1 METETI
7 EDGRGETG
15 ARGEAVEDGRG
26 GMETRGAPV
35 GEERGE
41 MSVGDGTRGE
51 ERGGA
56 DAPAGAVDGG
66 RDAALRALPAVERL
80 AAALSGAPDDRS
92 ASAAASKVP
101 HHIAVAAAREE
112 LGRARAAIRAGAPAP
127 DLAELAAAVAERA
140 ARLVAPSLRPVINAT
155 GVVLHTNLGRAP
167 LPAAA
172 VERIAAVAAG
182 YSNLEYDLESGR
194 RGSRAA
200 HLDALLRDRG
210 GAEAALA
217 VNNNAAAVMLALA
230 ALAGDG
236 EVLVSRGQ
244 LVEIGGSFRIPDILA
259 QSGATL
265 VEVGTT
271 NRTRLADYEAAI
283 SDRTTAILRVHQSN
297 FRIVGFTEEPDA
309 AALAGLAHER
319 GLAMIDDLGSGG
331 LEEVLGEPT
340 VRAAV
345 AAGADIVCC
354 SGDKLLGG
362 PQAGILLGRAA
373 AIERCR
379 THPLARA
386 LRLDKLQIAALEA
399 TLRAHRDAG
408 AGAIPALAMIEAPEE
423 ELRARAERMV
433 AAIAGAA
440 GEEATAG
447 GEELRA
453 RAGAM
458 DVAIAGASA
467 EEPTAG
473 AERPDGASGQVASL
487 ERESGA
493 PGGGS
498 LADVA
503 LDGPVCAVEPGT
515 IGADALLA
523 RLREADPP
531 VIARI
536 VKGRVVLD
544 PRTMSDAE
552 ADQAA
557 AAVRAALDR
566 S

>member
-7 EDGRGETG
+7 EDGR
-15 ARGEAVEDGRG
+15 
-26 GMETRGAPV
+26 
-35 GEERGE
+35 EEE
-41 MSVGDGTRGE
+41 
-51 ERGGA
+51 
-56 DAPAGAVDGG
+56 
-66 RDAALRALPAVERL
+66 LRRLPSVERL
-80 AAALSGAPDDRS
+80 AAALSGEP
-92 ASAAASKVP
+92 ASPQVP
-101 HHIAVAAAREE
+101 HHLAVAAAREV
-112 LGRARAAIRAGAPAP
+112 LGRARAAIRAGASAP
-127 DLAELAAAVAERA
+127 EPGELAAAVAERA
-140 ARLVAPSLRPVINAT
+140 ARLAAPSLRRVINAT

-172 VERIAAVAAG
+172 VERVAAVAAG
-182 YSNLEYDLESGR
+182 YSNLEYDIESGR
-194 RGSRAA
+194 RGTRAA
-200 HLDALLRDRG
+200 HLDLLLRELG

-283 SDRTTAILRVHQSN
+283 NDRTTAILRVHQSN

-309 AALAGLAHER
+309 AALAGLARER
-319 GLAMIDDLGSGG
+319 DLALVDDLGSGA

-345 AAGADIVCC
+345 AAGADVVCC

-362 PQAGILLGRAA
+362 PQAGILLGRAT
-373 AIERCR
+373 AIERCG

-386 LRLDKLQIAALEA
+386 LRLDKMQIAALEA
-399 TLRAHRDAG
+399 TLRVHRDGGPAG
-408 AGAIPALAMIEAPEE
+408 VRALAMIEAPEE

-433 AAIAGAA
+433 AAIGAA
-440 GEEATAG
+440 AA
-447 GEELRA
+447 L
-453 RAGAM
+453 
-458 DVAIAGASA
+458 D
-467 EEPTAG
+467 
-473 AERPDGASGQVASL
+473 
-487 ERESGA
+487 RESGA

-503 LDGPVCAVEPGT
+503 LEGPVCAVDPGS

-523 RLREADPP
+523 RLREPDPP

-544 PRTMSDAE
+544 PRTMSDE
-552 ADQAA
+552 DADLAA
-557 AAVRAALDR
+557 AAVRVALDR
-566 S
+566 P